1 MSSCHTLQGKKPR
14 TREPKITWQDLEI
27 QLLDAE
33 MLSHGMTCSY
43 AALLWSE
50 KGLPPAA
57 QRLPTADP
65 QMYWPAFLLPR
76 SAPLSLCSGVPS
88 PPISQSRGASRSKIT
103 QFSSPKAG
111 PVGQRHPPRGATG
124 FVLPSECLHEG
135 TPGSPTATSGARLQS
150 SPPCP
155 QTLGASCFPL

>member
-33 MLSHGMTCSY
+33 MLSRSMTCSY

-57 QRLPTADP
+57 QLLPTADP

-76 SAPLSLCSGVPS
+76 PAPLNPCPGVPS

-103 QFSSPKAG
+103 QVSSLKAG
-111 PVGQRHPPRGATG
+111 LVGQGHPPGRATR
-124 FVLPSECLHEG
+124 FVLLSECLHRG
-135 TPGSPTATSGARLQS
+135 TSGSPTSGAHLQS
-150 SPPCP
+150 SSPCP
-155 QTLGASCFPL
+155 QTLGASCSPL